1 MAHQPIVFSDIDFT
15 IVFDS
20 KLDAGTA
27 VLIEEVRRRA
37 RFILVTARSRREC
50 EPLPP
55 IPNDGLI
62 AENGADIWFRRNG
75 EDHLDEDW
83 HREMSAFQP
92 AVYEFRDMLE
102 RMGWRIHRKL
112 HSFSSC
118 IEKSG
123 KTDRDVEWVR
133 CNLPEGL
140 QLDFSRNTSGRYIE
154 VFPALAG
161 KDKAVVR
168 LCEDLGVPVDVTLG
182 MGDNSNDIPM
192 LRTVGIPLAPGNCH
206 PDVRALVLGRGG
218 FVSPQEGHSGA
229 QEMLEKAIQLLGG

>member
-1 MAHQPIVFSDIDFT
+1 MVRQPIVFSDIDFT

-20 KLDAGTA
+20 ELDAGTA
-27 VLIEEVRRRA
+27 ALIEEVRKRA

-75 EDHLDEDW
+75 EDLLDEDW
-83 HREMSAFQP
+83 HREMSVFQP
-92 AVYEFRDMLE
+92 VVYEFRDRLE
-102 RMGWRIHRKL
+102 RMGWRIHPKL

-118 IEKSG
+118 IERSG
-123 KTDRDVEWVR
+123 KTDRDVEWVQS
-133 CNLPEGL
+133 NLPEGV

-161 KDKAVVR
+161 KDKAVLR
-168 LCEDLGVPVDVTLG
+168 LCDYIGVPVDNTLG
-182 MGDNSNDIPM
+182 MGDNSNDMPM
-192 LRTVGIPLAPGNCH
+192 LRTVGMPLAPGNCH
-206 PDVRALVLGRGG
+206 PDVRALVLRRGG
-218 FVSPQEGHSGA
+218 FVSPREGHPGA
-229 QEMLEKAIQLLGG
+229 QDMLGRAIQWLEG